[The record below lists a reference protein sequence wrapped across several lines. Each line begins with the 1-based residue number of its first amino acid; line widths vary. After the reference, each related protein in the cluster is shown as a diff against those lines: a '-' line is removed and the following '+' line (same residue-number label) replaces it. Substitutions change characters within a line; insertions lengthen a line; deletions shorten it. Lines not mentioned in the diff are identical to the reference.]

1 MSAYDYLLYKERAKK
16 GPEHPLWHGSKEAT
30 DVGCP
35 LISERAGPF
44 CQPGDEYMSSNYD
57 SHVMRSILIS
67 VTRYAYYSVLII
79 EELGA
84 LLRQASLYGEEKA

>member
-1 MSAYDYLLYKERAKK
+1 
-16 GPEHPLWHGSKEAT
+16 
-30 DVGCP
+30 
-35 LISERAGPF
+35 
-44 CQPGDEYMSSNYD
+44 MSSNDD

-67 VTRYAYYSVLII
+67 VTRYAYYPVLII